1 MGLSLSL
8 NEKGMDS
15 LFDLISLI
23 LVIIGFMLFLSFL
36 MATYGDMMES
46 EEIEQNVQSL
56 MLFSSHLIENYLG
69 ESPGVLKV
77 ERLEYFSNNSD
88 EIPSFFFYFRIEVS
102 GNGMVWIIEKGV
114 KNGRPVTMQLPV
126 IIEFDELLQVPGQ
139 MIVEVVP

>member
-1 MGLSLSL
+1 M
-8 NEKGMDS
+8 
-15 LFDLISLI
+15 FDLISLI